1 MVARGPAAPCGGG
14 RREKAVSPPPPAPPR
29 STRSPRHSESRRPA
43 PLRSVP
49 SEGAR
54 SPGRPAGQGRSGGV
68 AERPPLVAAPTCG
81 GSGADPPA
89 GQRLSPG
96 PRAVSCPRVGR
107 AEAGEGRLDA
117 PRSPPDPSLVRPVP
131 SRPPLAARFGY
142 SQAHPTSGRLTRG
155 DIVPSAPAAP
165 PVRPRPRRAA
175 RRAARLHRTPLP
187 ARSLHPPRL
196 PGGRAA
202 LRGNT
207 FHRILVVWVSLC
219 VLAPN
224 QALVG
229 FLFFYSSPRPINCNS
244 LPLMFWL
251 SGASA
256 AEALAA
262 LHSFR
267 DLPPEYTLCPAAGLR

>member
-29 STRSPRHSESRRPA
+29 SARSPRHAESRRPA

-81 GSGADPPA
+81 GSGVDPPA

-96 PRAVSCPRVGR
+96 PRAVSRPRVGR
-107 AEAGEGRLDA
+107 AEAGEGRRDA
-117 PRSPPDPSLVRPVP
+117 SRCPPDTPPRIPLSSVP
-131 SRPPLAARFGY
+131 SRPPLAAPRFGG
-142 SQAHPTSGRLTRG
+142 SQAQPTSGRLTRG

-175 RRAARLHRTPLP
+175 RRAARRYRTAPHAP
-187 ARSLHPPRL
+187 SSSASPHSAPPP
-196 PGGRAA
+196 PG
-202 LRGNT
+202 
-207 FHRILVVWVSLC
+207 C
-219 VLAPN
+219 
-224 QALVG
+224 LVG
-229 FLFFYSSPRPINCNS
+229 ERRCEEIPSAEFTLCGFPSVCWLQTKRSWDFYS
-244 LPLMFWL
+244 
-251 SGASA
+251 
-256 AEALAA
+256 
-262 LHSFR
+262 
-267 DLPPEYTLCPAAGLR
+267 PPDPPTPSHKL